1 MKKIISI
8 ALCLL
13 FVFSISAC
21 TDKTSSIED
30 NSNDSSDAIVSNQT
44 PNIADLYTLHQN
56 SDGTRSYTFADIHGN
71 TLFERQDIGR
81 EPKINPVSDGVY
93 ELITQAGT
101 GLSTNWAVYCDV
113 ENSKVSA
120 TFEYVLL
127 AHDDYVIY
135 ANRENDEHSI
145 IVQDIFDK
153 SKYCEKYVLTDC
165 SPVAADFT
173 TGAKLNGEG
182 VAIVTYL
189 TGDDYTETE
198 ITINFPNTQKQRS
211 GCDPLRCFLPL
222 DRGQAV
228 LLQQGVGLG
237 KMAAPEKAP
246 GGGQGA
252 GVHRGQ
258 LIMNG
263 VGDELALALGVGAPQ

>member
-8 ALCLL
+8 ALCLS

-21 TDKTSSIED
+21 TDKPSSIED

-71 TLFERQDIGR
+71 ILFEKKDVGR
-81 EPKINPVSDGVY
+81 EPKISPVSAGVY

-101 GLSTNWAVYCDV
+101 GQSTNWAIYCDV
-113 ENSKVSA
+113 ENSKVSE
-120 TFEYVLL
+120 TFYYVLL
-127 AHDDYVIY
+127 AQGDYVIY

-145 IVQDIFDK
+145 IVQNIFDK
-153 SKYCEKYVLTDC
+153 SKYYEKHILTDC
-165 SPVAADFT
+165 SLVAADFT

-182 VAIVTYL
+182 MAIITYL

-198 ITINFPNTQKQRS
+198 ITINFP
-211 GCDPLRCFLPL
+211 
-222 DRGQAV
+222 
-228 LLQQGVGLG
+228 
-237 KMAAPEKAP
+237 
-246 GGGQGA
+246 
-252 GVHRGQ
+252 
-258 LIMNG
+258 
-263 VGDELALALGVGAPQ
+263 